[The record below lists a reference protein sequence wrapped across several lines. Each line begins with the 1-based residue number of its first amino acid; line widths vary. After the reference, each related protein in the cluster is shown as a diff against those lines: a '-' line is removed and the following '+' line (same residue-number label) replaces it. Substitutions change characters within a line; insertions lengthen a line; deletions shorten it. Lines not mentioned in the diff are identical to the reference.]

1 MEDSV
6 QAILGSG
13 ELSVQELVFSE
24 RLHFLVIVLGPGVSR
39 AQLESI
45 QPDTTKALSLASK
58 DEVVLAIVTTNGGE
72 TKFSPKVSY
81 ISRNTFCA

>member
-1 MEDSV
+1 MEVSV

-13 ELSVQELVFSE
+13 GLSVQELVFSE
-24 RLHFLVIVLGPGVSR
+24 RLKFLVVVLGSRVSR

-72 TKFSPKVSY
+72 DKFSPKVSY
-81 ISRNTFCA
+81 VSRSTLCA